1 MIVTPT
7 ISLMQDQVHDLYSK
21 GISSVY
27 LGSAQ
32 LDKQAEESAMSLEGE
47 GLIFVTPEWIAKP
60 EKILALQR
68 LSEAGKLSLIAIDGA
83 HLVSDW
89 SDFRKAYLELG
100 NLKYTFP
107 DVPMMAL
114 TATATPRVEQ
124 DIKKLLRNPL
134 TFKASINGPNI
145 KLCALE
151 VKGVNDDYFATFAD
165 YVSDI
170 THGEPAIVYTDFI
183 ADIGHIVSSLNEIG
197 IEAVVERWTPEI
209 DWSHIQ
215 SGNLGR

>member
-1 MIVTPT
+1 MAKACFQFPPVHQNKKAVIVTPT

-60 EKILALQR
+60 EKISALQR
-68 LSEAGKLSLIAIDGA
+68 LSEAGKLSLIAIDEA

-100 NLKYTFP
+100 NLKYTSP

-114 TATATPRVEQ
+114 TATATC
-124 DIKKLLRNPL
+124 
-134 TFKASINGPNI
+134 T
-145 KLCALE
+145 
-151 VKGVNDDYFATFAD
+151 
-165 YVSDI
+165 
-170 THGEPAIVYTDFI
+170 
-183 ADIGHIVSSLNEIG
+183 
-197 IEAVVERWTPEI
+197 
-209 DWSHIQ
+209 
-215 SGNLGR
+215 